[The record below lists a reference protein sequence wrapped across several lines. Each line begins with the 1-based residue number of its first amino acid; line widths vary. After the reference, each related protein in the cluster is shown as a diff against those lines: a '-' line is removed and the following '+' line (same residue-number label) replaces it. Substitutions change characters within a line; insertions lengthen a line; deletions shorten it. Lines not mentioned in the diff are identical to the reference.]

1 MLRGLIQ
8 QPLLEADRLASQLG
22 DSLARSVRQQLKR
35 GRGTNERP
43 QRMRYAAAGGS
54 PEEAR
59 GERLKT
65 RSMRRVLI
73 GSAVESRRGAASPSL
88 CPSRRPPQSVAACLS
103 IVAGRILFRMGSKRS
118 LQSTTSTAWR
128 ERL

>member
-43 QRMRYAAAGGS
+43 QRMRYAAAG
-54 PEEAR
+54 AD
-59 GERLKT
+59 
-65 RSMRRVLI
+65 
-73 GSAVESRRGAASPSL
+73 
-88 CPSRRPPQSVAACLS
+88 
-103 IVAGRILFRMGSKRS
+103 
-118 LQSTTSTAWR
+118 W
-128 ERL
+128 

>member
-1 MLRGLIQ
+1 MQ
-8 QPLLEADRLASQLG
+8 RL
-22 DSLARSVRQQLKR
+22 
-35 GRGTNERP
+35 
-43 QRMRYAAAGGS
+43 
-54 PEEAR
+54 
-59 GERLKT
+59 
-65 RSMRRVLI
+65 VLI
-73 GSAVESRRGAASPSL
+73 GSAVESRRDAASPSL